1 MRGAAGNL
9 SAPIPR
15 VAFSKA
21 GRAEVVPC
29 PRAGAQPPTT
39 RPTRAWA
46 LGAPPAELG
55 DAQAENER
63 LKARA
68 EQRARAP
75 ALLADT
81 AAGAAHRLAASVEP
95 ETLDDFYRLD
105 AEDAGY
111 PHRFAYQ
118 VQLSNGRG
126 GPRRAPARTPP
137 AAPRRAPG
145 AAATH
150 TRTPSARAGQ
160 TRRWSSLATSGPRS
174 TRPAPSR

>member
-55 DAQAENER
+55 DAQAEDER

-68 EQRARAP
+68 EQRARARSVHAAFLREYQLDNDDCP
-75 ALLADT
+75 LLVYNPNANAT
-81 AAGAAHRLAASVEP
+81 APFSR
-95 ETLDDFYRLD
+95 
-105 AEDAGY
+105 
-111 PHRFAYQ
+111 
-118 VQLSNGRG
+118 
-126 GPRRAPARTPP
+126 
-137 AAPRRAPG
+137 
-145 AAATH
+145 
-150 TRTPSARAGQ
+150 
-160 TRRWSSLATSGPRS
+160 
-174 TRPAPSR
+174 APSR